1 MILIMRSKASRE
13 PLSKEEIARLTALL
27 GTRKE
32 QLLEARKWE
41 RRLDNILVGTVAL
54 CFALLVICLIIG
66 TPK

>member
-1 MILIMRSKASRE
+1 MILIMRSKPGRE

-27 GTRKE
+27 GTRRE

-66 TPK
+66 TPR